1 MSLIKDI
8 KDDLNSLDLTTRNLR
23 KFGIVVGS
31 VFLILSISFYYY
43 IDSLYI
49 LIAFFIFGG
58 FLVICG
64 FLFPL
69 ILKKI
74 YKIWMLFAFVIGW
87 FVSRVILTVLYFGV
101 VTPLS
106 ITAKISGKQFLDI
119 KFKDGK
125 NSYWIKVQSLKKKN
139 YEKLF

>member
-8 KDDLNSLDLTTRNLR
+8 RDDLKSLDLTARNLR

-31 VFLILSISFYYY
+31 VFLLLSIFFYYKTEL
-43 IDSLYI
+43 LYI
-49 LIAFFIFGG
+49 LIVFFIFGG

-64 FLFPL
+64 FLSPL
-69 ILKKI
+69 FLNKI

-106 ITAKISGKQFLDI
+106 VAAKIAGKQFLDI

-125 NSYWIKVQSLKKKN
+125 NSYWLKVQSLKEKN